1 MQLIDFLLLLEIEN
15 KTFIWESHFLYNNNF
30 LDRGEK
36 ERDGSPPHFNHT
48 QIVVSR
54 DILDQEPK
62 GS

>member
-36 ERDGSPPHFNHT
+36 ERDSSPPH
-48 QIVVSR
+48 
-54 DILDQEPK
+54 L
-62 GS
+62 